1 MFWGV
6 FGGDFNVGKGRWLVG
21 VCMVVMGCDSTC
33 GHVQKQSLV
42 LAATGPPRVVEEVGM
57 SSQNVQLL
65 GDLKAWWLEGHM
77 D

>member
-1 MFWGV
+1 
-6 FGGDFNVGKGRWLVG
+6 
-21 VCMVVMGCDSTC
+21 MVVMGCDSTC

-65 GDLKAWWLEGHM
+65 GGLKASWLKGHM